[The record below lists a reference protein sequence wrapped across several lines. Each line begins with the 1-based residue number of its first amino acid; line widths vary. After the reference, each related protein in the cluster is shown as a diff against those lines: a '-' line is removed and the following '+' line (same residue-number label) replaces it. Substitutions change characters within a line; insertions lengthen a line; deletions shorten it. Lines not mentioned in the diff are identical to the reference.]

1 MVQEANPLR
10 PNMAPNI
17 AEPILGG
24 IYDLFADALGGT
36 VAWWLGHLTL
46 FSIIAL
52 GYWAI
57 TNWNTVTH
65 GLGITKPRVV
75 AWLALFAFTGLQ
87 VLLFR
92 DQMGFPTIGAFFTAG
107 SISLY
112 IWWQW
117 YQIEP
122 QKA

>member
-10 PNMAPNI
+10 LTMALNF

-24 IYDLFADALGGT
+24 IYTLYADALGCT
-36 VAWWLGHLTL
+36 AAWWLGHLTL
-46 FSIIAL
+46 LGIIAL
-52 GYWAI
+52 TYWTI
-57 TNWNTVTH
+57 MNWTNVSK
-65 GLGITKPRVV
+65 GLGISKSRVV
-75 AWLALFAFTGLQ
+75 AWLVLITFTGLQ
-87 VLLFR
+87 ILLFR
-92 DQMGFPTIGAFFTAG
+92 DHFGFPMTGALFTAG

-112 IWWQW
+112 LWWQW